1 MDALYIL
8 LGIFGAGAACAWFI
22 TYKFLKKRHIES
34 LNKLKLETR
43 SLIDSEINE
52 KESAINAAVSA
63 INAAEL
69 EKNETIEKYKNRDIF
84 REAEHGKLLNELNKV
99 IEFHKNRSKTIFNKA
114 VDFAFDFERIFKEQH
129 DNAQLE
135 IQRVLDDSYRFKR
148 KVLLSSVT
156 LKNFERK
163 LEEIRKESII
173 YHGLIAK
180 YDYFELVDNSDWS
193 NVEKEFTDKV
203 LALQEAQDEREAQN
217 EIKRQMR
224 EERQRAEELER
235 QQLEAEEKELE
246 LEARRKAVEEALL
259 AADEDHRL
267 ELEETRRK
275 LEQEIEEVHKQYE
288 RAKSMAQ
295 MTKQG
300 HVYVIS
306 NVGSF
311 GDNVFK
317 IGMTRRLEPLDRI
330 TELSGASVPF
340 EFDVHAMI
348 NCDDAPALEAKLH
361 NLLKSDRINKV
372 NHRKEFFKTD
382 IDKIIKCVEE
392 NHGTVEYV
400 VNPAA
405 LQYYRTL
412 EINNELQD
420 TNELILAS

>member
-1 MDALYIL
+1 MNASYII
-8 LGIFGAGAACAWFI
+8 LGIFGAGAICAWFI
-22 TYKFLKKRHIES
+22 TYKILKKRHNEK
-34 LNKLKLETR
+34 LNKLEFETR
-43 SLIDSEINE
+43 RLIDSEINE
-52 KESAINAAVSA
+52 KEIAINAA
-63 INAAEL
+63 IL
-69 EKNETIEKYKNRDIF
+69 EKNDTVEKYKNRDIL

-99 IEFHKNRSKTIFNKA
+99 IEFHKNRSKSIFNKA
-114 VDFAFDFERIFKEQH
+114 VDFAFDFERIYKEQH
-129 DNAQLE
+129 DNAQQE
-135 IQRVLDDSYRFKR
+135 IQKVLDDTYRYKR
-148 KVLLSSVT
+148 RTLLSSVT

-163 LEEIRKESII
+163 LEEIRKESMI
-173 YHGLIAK
+173 YQSLIVK
-180 YDYFELVDNSDWS
+180 YDYFELVDNSDWDQ
-193 NVEKEFTDKV
+193 VEKEFRDKV

-224 EERQRAEELER
+224 EERQRAEELEK

-246 LEARRKAVEEALL
+246 LEARRKAIEEALL

-300 HVYVIS
+300 HVYIIS

-311 GDNVFK
+311 GENVFK
-317 IGMTRRLEPLDRI
+317 IGMTRRLEPLDRV

-348 NCDDAPALEAKLH
+348 NCEDAPALEAKLH
-361 NLLKSDRINKV
+361 NLLKADRINKV

-392 NHGTVEYV
+392 NHGVVEYV

-412 EINNELQD
+412 EINSEFQEAKD
-420 TNELILAS
+420 SVLAS